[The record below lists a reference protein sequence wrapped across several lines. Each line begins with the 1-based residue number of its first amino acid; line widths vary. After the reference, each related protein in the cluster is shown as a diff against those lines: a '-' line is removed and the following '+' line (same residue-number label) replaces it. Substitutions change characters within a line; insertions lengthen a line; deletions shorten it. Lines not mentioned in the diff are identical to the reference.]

1 MASHGVMSLSSGGFP
16 LENTLIAEESSF
28 AEGAVEGTG
37 EEKETP
43 EECGVISYPP
53 EAGHDTVK
61 LPFCSAGGCTIC
73 TGSAYRARAVIP
85 AASSKAVK
93 TRITR
98 CLFISPLPFQ
108 TISVTG
114 SS

>member
-1 MASHGVMSLSSGGFP
+1 MTSHGVMSLSSGGFP

-43 EECGVISYPP
+43 EESGVISFPP

-73 TGSAYRARAVIP
+73 TRLSVQSQGCYPGSQQQ
-85 AASSKAVK
+85 S
-93 TRITR
+93 
-98 CLFISPLPFQ
+98 C
-108 TISVTG
+108 
-114 SS
+114 